1 MEQTRYRKIFIT
13 GALGFVGRALA
24 ARYRE
29 LGAQTRGL
37 DVRANPEANVIAG
50 DVARPEAWQEHINGC
65 DLVIHTAAIV
75 TNNVSREEAWRVNVL
90 GTRRT
95 LDAAIRAGAKRFV
108 HLSSLA
114 AMRFI
119 LDDGADEASPV
130 MPTGNPYVDTKIA
143 SEQTVLAAH
152 AAGEM
157 NCTIIRPADIYGPGS
172 RPWTIIPVQMIKKGL
187 FLLPA
192 HGQGIFRAIYID
204 DLVNG
209 VMLAA
214 EKDEGIGQ
222 IFIIGGE
229 KRLTCETF
237 FSYYYRMLGKGSP
250 RAMSSSSAIAIAEI
264 GRLIFK
270 LLGRQTELGRGA
282 MEMLSKRNTVSNEKA
297 HRLLGWQEQ
306 VTLEEGM
313 RRTET
318 WLRAEGM
325 LDESLNRTRTSAD
338 ERGVFS

>member
-1 MEQTRYRKIFIT
+1 MQTTRYRKIFIT

-29 LGAQTRGL
+29 LGAQTCGL
-37 DVRANPEANVIAG
+37 DVRADADWNVVAG
-50 DVARPEAWQEHINGC
+50 DVSKPESWQDHANGC

-75 TNNVSREEAWRVNVL
+75 TNNVTREEAWRVNVL
-90 GTRRT
+90 GTRRVMDT
-95 LDAAIRAGAKRFV
+95 SIRAGVKRFV
-108 HLSSLA
+108 HISSLA
-114 AMRFI
+114 AMRFN
-119 LDDGADEASPV
+119 LEDQADESAPV

-143 SEQTVLAAH
+143 SEQVVLAAH

-157 NCTIIRPADIYGPGS
+157 NCTIIRPADVYGPSS

-222 IFIIGGE
+222 IFILGGE
-229 KRLTCETF
+229 KKLTCETF
-237 FSYYYRMLGKGSP
+237 FGHYYRMLGKGKP
-250 RAMSSSSAIAIAEI
+250 RTMSTSTAVAIAEI
-264 GRLIFK
+264 GRAIFK
-270 LLGRQTELGRGA
+270 ALGKPTELGRGA
-282 MEMLSKRNTVSNEKA
+282 MEMLSKKKTVCNEKA
-297 HRLLGWQEQ
+297 HRLLGWYEQ

-313 RRTET
+313 RRTEE
-318 WLRAEGM
+318 WLRKQN
-325 LDESLNRTRTSAD
+325 LL
-338 ERGVFS
+338 